1 MILKQI
7 EEINKIRESAQ
18 LVSKALGIMAREIK
32 PGVDSLYLDK
42 IAEEFILDNNAKPGF
57 KGYNNFPNTLCVSVN
72 NQVVHGIP
80 CNKPLNNGD
89 IISVDCG
96 VIKDG
101 YYGDHAY
108 TFKVGDVSEKI
119 EKLLNVTKDS
129 LYIGIEKMQ
138 VNNRVGDIGSA
149 IQNYV
154 NQYGYGIV
162 RELVGHGLG
171 KNLHEEPEIP
181 NYGKSG
187 TGKILKDGL
196 VLAIEPMINM
206 GTEKI
211 RLEDDG
217 WTFVTQDG
225 LVSAHFEHNIAIING
240 EPEILSTFDFI
251 YDELGIDS
259 NEEIKFKN
267 FFNSWSIFWNSYQGN
282 F

>member
-18 LVSKALGIMAREIK
+18 LVSKTLGIMAREIK

-42 IAEEFILDNNAKPGF
+42 IAEEFILDNNARPGF

-138 VNNRVGDIGSA
+138 VNNKVGDIGSA

-154 NQYGYGIV
+154 SQYGYGIV

-259 NEEIKFKN
+259 NEEIKFKKFFHSPIIFN
-267 FFNSWSIFWNSYQGN
+267 FL
-282 F
+282 

>member
-18 LVSKALGIMAREIK
+18 LVSKTLGLMAREIK

-42 IAEEFILDNNAKPGF
+42 IAEEFILDNNARPGF

-96 VIKDG
+96 VFKDG

-108 TFKVGDVSEKI
+108 TFKVGEVSEKI

-129 LYIGIEKMQ
+129 LYIGVEKMQ

-196 VLAIEPMINM
+196 VIAIEPMINI
-206 GTEKI
+206 GGFKVKI
-211 RLEDDG
+211 LDDG
-217 WTFVTQDG
+217 WTA
-225 LVSAHFEHNIAIING
+225 VSSDKSLSAQFEHTIGVTENG
-240 EPEILSTFDFI
+240 YEIFTLSDKI
-251 YDELGIDS
+251 Y
-259 NEEIKFKN
+259 
-267 FFNSWSIFWNSYQGN
+267 FFPPYG
-282 F
+282 

>member
-7 EEINKIRESAQ
+7 EEINKIRDSAQ
-18 LVSKALGIMAREIK
+18 LVSKTLGLMAREIK

-72 NQVVHGIP
+72 SQVVHGIP

-149 IQNYV
+149 IQNYI
-154 NQYGYGIV
+154 N
-162 RELVGHGLG
+162 
-171 KNLHEEPEIP
+171 HEEPEIP

-267 FFNSWSIFWNSYQGN
+267 FFNS
-282 F
+282 

>member
-7 EEINKIRESAQ
+7 EEIKKIRDSAQ
-18 LVSKALGIMAREIK
+18 LVSKTLGLMAREIK
-32 PGVDSLYLDK
+32 PGVSSLYLDK
-42 IAEEFILDNNAKPGF
+42 IAEEFILDNDAKPGF

-80 CNKPLNNGD
+80 CDIPLNNGD

-101 YYGDHAY
+101 YFGDHAY
-108 TFKVGDVSEKI
+108 TFKVGEVSKKI
-119 EKLLNVTKDS
+119 ENLLNVTKKS
-129 LYIGIEKMQ
+129 LYVGIEKMKI
-138 VNNRVGDIGSA
+138 NNRVGDIGSA
-149 IQNYV
+149 IQNYI
-154 NQYGYGIV
+154 NRHGYGIV

-211 RLEDDG
+211 RLEEDG

-259 NEEIKFKN
+259 SEERKFKK
-267 FFNSWSIFWNSYQGN
+267 FFDS
-282 F
+282 

>member
-18 LVSKALGIMAREIK
+18 LVSKTLGIMAREIK

-42 IAEEFILDNNAKPGF
+42 IAEEFILDNNARPGF

-108 TFKVGDVSEKI
+108 TFKVG
-119 EKLLNVTKDS
+119 
-129 LYIGIEKMQ
+129 
-138 VNNRVGDIGSA
+138 
-149 IQNYV
+149 
-154 NQYGYGIV
+154 
-162 RELVGHGLG
+162 
-171 KNLHEEPEIP
+171 HEEPEIP

-259 NEEIKFKN
+259 NEEMKFKK
-267 FFNSWSIFWNSYQGN
+267 FFD
-282 F
+282 